1 MKKLLLSL
9 MAVASLG
16 VVQAKKVKFQVDMTG
31 QTISANGLHVAGNFQ
46 AAAGA
51 SGDWK
56 PGETALSNGG
66 SGNIY
71 SVIVDIP
78 AGTYYEFKFINDNNW
93 GAGEESIPAIC
104 KVESPA
110 NGGSNGNRWFFVDSI
125 AGSTDTLFLAPILFG
140 GSAPAGKIA
149 VRFAVDLQT
158 QPSVNAKGV
167 YIAGNFQETNGASGE
182 WKPNET
188 RMSVLF
194 PLSVANGKVYEYI
207 AYLDPTETIEFKYL
221 NGNDWPFGESVPSA
235 CQVGGG
241 NSNRT
246 FTAASASTA
255 LPKICF
261 SSCVGCPTAPI
272 PTYSL
277 TFQVD
282 MSNSDCDGGF
292 DSVTVAGAGP
302 RLTSFGSGIKMMEIG
317 TSKIFAIT
325 VDSLDSGEV
334 NFKFRKHKNGN
345 TGWEGGN
352 NRILTLSAKDTV
364 DLTCFGL
371 RVVGNCTSKPAPSS
385 ITFKVDA
392 RNETI
397 DKIYLIGTFQT
408 PNWKEGALR
417 MSPTPGQ
424 PGVFEVTVNNICPGT
439 FNYKFVNG
447 DSSNAAFEENFPDTL
462 NRGCVEPS
470 GVGGWNRTY
479 TRNAATPVTI
489 YYVYNTCTAGSSVGI
504 SEVSLSNTFKVFPN
518 PAQSY
523 TMVEFNDNVS
533 LHNIVLMDIAGKT
546 IQSYTDYTQ
555 NSLLINTDELSKGLY
570 FIKAS
575 NTRNE
580 SVTSKLIVR

>member
-9 MAVASLG
+9 MAVATLG

-31 QTISANGLHVAGNFQ
+31 QTVSVNGVSVAGDFQ
-46 AAAGA
+46 TA
-51 SGDWK
+51 SGQGKDWT
-56 PGETALSNGG
+56 PGAGG
-66 SGNIY
+66 LTQEGTTNIY
-71 SVIVDIP
+71 SRVYDIP
-78 AGTYYEFKFINDNNW
+78 ERAIYRFKFINGNDWDGANNSV
-93 GAGEESIPAIC
+93 ESVPAISQ
-104 KVESPA
+104 KGHSN
-110 NGGSNGNRWFFVDSI
+110 NGGGDDNRWFFNDSI
-125 AGSTDTLFLAPILFG
+125 ADDTTVLAAILFS
-140 GSAPAGKIA
+140 GSAPAGKYA
-149 VRFAVDLQT
+149 VRLAVDMQKEA
-158 QPSVNAKGV
+158 SISANGV
-167 YIAGNFQETNGASGE
+167 HIAGNAVM
-182 WKPNET
+182 PNWT
-188 RMSVLF
+188 PAANNMANLF
-194 PLSVANGKVYEYI
+194 SNNKVYEYI
-207 AYLDPTETIEFKYL
+207 AYVSAGTYAYKFV
-221 NGNDWPFGESVPSA
+221 NGNAWGSDESVPSGCA
-235 CQVGGG
+235 VDNNRQVIV
-241 NSNRT
+241 
-246 FTAASASTA
+246 STA
-255 LPKICF
+255 DIAATKVCYN
-261 SSCVGCPTAPI
+261 SCVACPTAPI

-282 MSNSDCDGGF
+282 MSNSDCDGVY

-302 RLTSFGSGIKMMEIG
+302 RLTKFGSGIKMMEIG

-345 TGWEGGN
+345 TGWEGGD
-352 NRILTLSAKDTV
+352 NRILTLSEQDTV

-371 RVVGNCTSKPAPSS
+371 RVVGNCVSKPAPSS

-392 RNETI
+392 SNETI
-397 DKIYLIGTFQT
+397 DKIYVMGTFQT
-408 PNWKEGALR
+408 PNWQSGALR

-447 DSSNAAFEENFPDTL
+447 DSSNSAFEENFPDTA

-504 SEVSLSNTFKVFPN
+504 NEVSLSNTFKVFPN

-523 TMVEFNDNVS
+523 TMVEFNDNTS
-533 LHNIVLMDIAGKT
+533 LHTIVLMDIAGKT
-546 IQSYTDYTQ
+546 IQSYTNYTQ